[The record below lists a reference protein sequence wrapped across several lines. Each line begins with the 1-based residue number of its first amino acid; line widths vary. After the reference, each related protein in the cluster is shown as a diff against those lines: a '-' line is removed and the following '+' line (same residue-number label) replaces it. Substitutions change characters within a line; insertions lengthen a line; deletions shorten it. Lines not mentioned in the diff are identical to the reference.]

1 MHRKERFNGFDY
13 AQKEEFLLRKGWEV
27 KSKQLQGILT
37 LRKKREQNDFMKK
50 IGLIPTWQSLRIYR
64 VILTALVFTS

>member
-50 IGLIPTWQSLRIYR
+50 IGLIPT
-64 VILTALVFTS
+64 